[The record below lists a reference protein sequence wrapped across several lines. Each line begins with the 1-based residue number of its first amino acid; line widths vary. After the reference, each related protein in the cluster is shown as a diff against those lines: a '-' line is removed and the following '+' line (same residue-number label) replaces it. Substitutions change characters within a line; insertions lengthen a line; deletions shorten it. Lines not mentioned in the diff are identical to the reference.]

1 MRRPTLLLLLV
12 LGLSGTLAL
21 GSSRASQPAGRVL
34 GVLRTSPD
42 SGAAPADVITVT
54 FDRPV
59 AGGLDETVDPRAIF
73 SIEPAVAG
81 RVEWRDPVTLRFTP
95 ASPLPPGAE
104 YRVRIADNFAAMDGA
119 RLARPFVFTFH
130 VQRARVLAGD
140 PVGAHLDPRHLPP
153 LPLFRVLMSGETD
166 ADALAAASRVE
177 PAAGCRAPP
186 VPLRV
191 IAQRRR
197 NGDDPDWFR
206 YVGATGNDTTR
217 DLRRVVELAPVRP
230 LPPGCAAELVI
241 PASMD
246 SVRGTAVRWSFAT
259 YGPFRVLHAGCPQ
272 AGGCHYGPATVVF
285 STPVKGADV
294 LRHVRLAR
302 AGGASRTFVVRDTAE
317 YSDQWRLEGRLEPR
331 QSYTIAVD
339 PALADQF
346 GQRLPGASTS
356 TFATP
361 GVPPSV
367 VYPHGKMIVEREG
380 FRTLAVQHVNVD
392 TLRVAV
398 AEVPRAMEK
407 TFLSQGWGRWAD
419 AWNRLAPTAARRS
432 VPTRAARDVSS
443 ITGVRLP
450 APDARTPRRGTLLA
464 VRVRGRGVDTLD
476 TGGAPVAL
484 VQVTDLAVHAR
495 VGVDQ
500 AVVWV
505 TGVSDGRPRPGVSVM
520 LHDTSG
526 AVRAQG
532 ATDARGIATLAG
544 FRRPAVRAGRE
555 CMDDCDRSFEG
566 YVSAQAA
573 DDRALVGI
581 SEYDPDLSPW
591 QFGVYG
597 AWGETR
603 APAAGAVFTER
614 GIYRPGEPVY
624 AKAVVRRGPLGG
636 LAPPARGDSL
646 RWVFD
651 DREGKPM
658 RRATAA
664 LSAFGTAHQTLR
676 LPAEL
681 PLGSYGVRIEMKRE
695 GEWREVGS
703 TQYQVAEYRPPEFLV
718 SVSTDSVPRFAGETV
733 AATVG
738 ARYLFGAP
746 MARAPLRWTA
756 RQTTLSP
763 WEITIPGTEGYQVGD
778 ESYSGE
784 GEEGAE
790 QTVGSGVDTLDAR
803 GYRELRVKA
812 QPQPDGRPARLTI
825 QAEVVDANRQ
835 AVADLGSVVLHP
847 ADFYIGAKV
856 QGAGWFWT
864 AGAPVRVDVI
874 AVRPDGRGVGGVAV
888 RGAVVRREWHR
899 VRRERGGV
907 VDEVG
912 QWVSDTVATC
922 ALTTGAGPRLCAFT
936 PREGGE
942 YTVHFAA
949 ADAQGREVHT
959 SFTRW
964 VVGGGWVPWND
975 ESKFRMDVVADKQ
988 RYAVGDTATILLAA
1002 PFTDAEAWVTV
1013 ERERVLE
1020 QRRIRVTAGTET
1032 IRIPIT
1038 EELAPNAFV
1047 SVILVRGRT
1056 SRPGTVDDPG
1066 RPTLR
1071 VGYAEL
1077 TVTPEAKRLDV
1088 RVQPLQAEYRPG
1100 DTARVRVRVR
1110 DAAGRPQVSEVTL
1123 WAVDEGVLSLTRYT
1137 TPDLVGAIY
1146 QPRGL
1151 GMRLGSNLVS
1161 VAPQVPEGPKGS
1173 RAPGGGGGQDLTGV
1187 LRSRFRPTA
1196 FFLGSVLTGADGE
1209 AVASAHLPDNATTF
1223 RVMAVAVT
1231 AGDRYGSGDTTLVAT
1246 RPLLARP
1253 ALPRFIREGDDFLA
1267 GTVVNQRSGAP
1278 GRVMVM
1284 ADATSVTLESP
1295 RQTVELAP
1303 GRGAE
1308 ARFHFAA
1315 PVGDSATFR
1324 FRVEG
1329 GGETDEVRVGIPI
1342 RPANRPVFHT
1352 ASGLLRDT
1360 ATVEM
1365 VLPGEADPVRSRL
1378 ELGFGTSPL
1387 TLVQAY
1393 ARALT
1398 SYPYDCTEQLASEA
1412 ISLIALYRAQQAG
1425 APRVAPAD
1433 ARQRIERL
1441 VRAAGARQ
1449 REDGGIGLWS
1459 ARGWTSPWLTAYV
1472 GRTLLEAR
1480 AAGIPVSD
1488 SVLAR
1493 AGRYV
1498 SGALHDPAQLAPV
1511 LGDRAR
1517 ETSWLLAERV
1527 AAADFLSRLGRPDVP
1542 AENQLL
1548 GQAARMAWEDR
1559 VALAEML
1566 ARRGAR
1572 EPAGRLLDAAWAGV
1586 TVQGARAVLPTAAYR
1601 ERFYFASR
1609 VRPAARLLAATLALQ
1624 PAHPRLGAL
1633 VESVVQQGRAES
1645 GYLWTTQD
1653 YAWAVLA
1660 LTRYGQ
1666 LVPRGAQERTVRV
1679 VQNGRVLAERRARQ
1693 TDGGLDSLRS
1703 LEGLVTARPDGK
1715 KVLRVTLQGVGAGGP
1730 VFYHLGVRERTARP
1744 SFTPRDQGIAV
1755 ERWYES
1761 VDTRRPL
1768 TTVTEGQVVRVRLR
1782 ITVPGERVMVV
1793 LDDPLPAGLEAV
1805 DLSLRTVS
1813 PFAPDVLEPE
1823 PEPGADAGSWLF
1835 GSWDAGMWSPF
1846 DHTEI
1851 RDDRVVYFAR
1861 TLWRGSYNATY
1872 LARATTAGRFT
1883 MAPAHA
1889 EEMYN
1894 PGVHGRSGGGTFVVT
1909 RAAP

>member
-1 MRRPTLLLLLV
+1 MRRSTLLLIV
-12 LGLSGTLAL
+12 FLGLSGTFAL
-21 GSSRASQPAGRVL
+21 GSSRASQLPGRVL
-34 GVLRTSPD
+34 GVLRTSPEG
-42 SGAAPADVITVT
+42 GAAPMEVITVT

-59 AGGLDETVDPRAIF
+59 AGGLDETVDPKSIF
-73 SIEPAVAG
+73 SIEPSVAG

-95 ASPLPPGAE
+95 AAPLPPGADF
-104 YRVRIADNFAAMDGA
+104 RVRIADNFAAMDGA
-119 RLARPFVFTFH
+119 RLSKPYEFAFH
-130 VQRARVLAGD
+130 VERARVLAGD
-140 PVGAHLDPRHLPP
+140 PVGPNQNPRYLPP
-153 LPLFRVLMSGETD
+153 VPLFRLLMSSETD
-166 ADALAAASRVE
+166 AQALAAASRVE

-186 VPLRV
+186 VPLKLL
-191 IAQRRR
+191 AQRPR
-197 NGDDPDWFR
+197 NGDDPEWFR
-206 YVGATGNDTTR
+206 YMGATGNDTTH
-217 DLRRVVELAPVRP
+217 DLRRVVEFAPVRP
-230 LPPGCAAELVI
+230 LPAGCDAELVI

-246 SVRGTAVRWSFAT
+246 SMRGTPVRWSFAT
-259 YGPFRVLHAGCPQ
+259 YGPFRVVHAGCPRS
-272 AGGCHYGPATVVF
+272 GSCHYGPATVTF

-294 LRHVRLAR
+294 LRHVRLTR
-302 AGGASRTFVVRDTAE
+302 SGGANRAFVIRDTSE
-317 YSDQWRLEGRLEPR
+317 YSDHWRLEGRLEPR
-331 QSYTIAVD
+331 QSYTIAID
-339 PALADQF
+339 PALTDQF
-346 GQRLPGASTS
+346 GQRLPAAGTS

-398 AEVPRAMEK
+398 AEVPRSMEK
-407 TFLSQGWGRWAD
+407 AFLSQGWGRWAE
-419 AWNRLAPTAARRS
+419 AWSRLAPTAARSS

-464 VRVRGRGVDTLD
+464 VRVRGRGVDTMD
-476 TGGAPVAL
+476 TSGAPVAL

-505 TGVSDGRPRPGVSVM
+505 TGVSDGKPRPGVSVM
-520 LHDTSG
+520 LHDTAG
-526 AVRAQG
+526 AVRATG

-544 FRRPAVRAGRE
+544 FRRPTVRAGRACSDE
-555 CMDDCDRSFEG
+555 CDESFEG
-566 YVSAQAA
+566 YVSAEAA
-573 DDRALVGI
+573 DDRALVGV

-591 QFGVYG
+591 QFGVYS
-597 AWGETR
+597 AWGEGR

-624 AKAVVRRGPLGG
+624 AKAIVRRGPLGG
-636 LAPPARGDSL
+636 LAPPAPGDSL
-646 RWVFD
+646 RWTFD

-658 RRATAA
+658 RQSTAA
-664 LSAFGTAHQTLR
+664 LSAFGTAHQTMR

-681 PLGSYGVRIEMKRE
+681 PLGSYAVRIEMRRE
-695 GEWREVGS
+695 GEWREVGA
-703 TQYQVAEYRPPEFLV
+703 THYQVAEYRPPEFLV
-718 SVSTDSVPRFAGETV
+718 SVSTDSTPRFAGQTV
-733 AATVG
+733 TATVG

-746 MARAPLRWTA
+746 MARAPVRWTA
-756 RQTTLSP
+756 RQTSLSP
-763 WEITIPGTEGYQVGD
+763 WEITIPGTDGYQI
-778 ESYSGE
+778 
-784 GEEGAE
+784 GEESGGFDEEETGE

-803 GYRELRVKA
+803 GYRDLRVKA
-812 QPQPDGRPARLTI
+812 QQQPDGRPARLTI

-835 AVADLGSVVLHP
+835 SVVDVASAVLHP
-847 ADFYIGAKV
+847 ADFYLGAKV
-856 QGAGWFWT
+856 QGGGWFWT

-899 VRRERGGV
+899 VRRERNGV

-912 QWVSDTVATC
+912 QWVSDTVSTC
-922 ALTTGAGPRLCAFT
+922 NLTTARGPQPCAFT

-942 YTVHFAA
+942 YTVHFEA
-949 ADAQGREVHT
+949 ADAQGREVRT
-959 SFTRW
+959 SFSRW

-975 ESKFRMDVVADKQ
+975 EGKFKMDIVADKQ
-988 RYAVGDTATILLAA
+988 RYSVGDTATILLAA

-1020 QRRIRVTAGTET
+1020 QRRIRVTSGTQT

-1038 EELAPNAFV
+1038 EEFAPNAFV

-1071 VGYAEL
+1071 VGYTEL
-1077 TVTPEAKRLDV
+1077 TVTPESKRLDV
-1088 RVQPLQAEYRPG
+1088 QVQPLQAEYRPG

-1110 DAAGRPQVSEVTL
+1110 DAAGRPQASEVTL

-1137 TPDLVGAIY
+1137 TPDPIDLIY

-1161 VAPQVPEGPKGS
+1161 VAPQVPEGPKGTRS
-1173 RAPGGGGGQDLTGV
+1173 PGGGGGQDLAGV

-1196 FFLGSVLTGADGE
+1196 FFLGSVITGANGE

-1231 AGDRYGSGDTTLVAT
+1231 AGDRYGAGDTSLVAT
-1246 RPLLARP
+1246 KPLLARP

-1278 GRVMVM
+1278 QRVMVM
-1284 ADATSVTLESP
+1284 ADATSVTLEAP
-1295 RQTVELAP
+1295 RQMVDLAP

-1308 ARFHFAA
+1308 ARFHFTT

-1329 GGETDEVRVGIPI
+1329 GGETDAVQVTIPI

-1352 ASGLLRDT
+1352 VSGMLRDT

-1365 VLPGEADPVRSRL
+1365 VLPEETDPVRSRL

-1393 ARALT
+1393 ARALA

-1412 ISLIALYRAQQAG
+1412 ISLIALYRAQRAG
-1425 APRVAPAD
+1425 APDVAPAD
-1433 ARQRIERL
+1433 TRQRIERL
-1441 VRAAGARQ
+1441 VRAIGARQ
-1449 REDGGIGLWS
+1449 REDGGIGLWD

-1480 AAGIPVSD
+1480 GAGITVSD

-1498 SGALHDPAQLAPV
+1498 ARALHDPAQLAPV

-1548 GQAARMAWEDR
+1548 SQAARMAWEDR
-1559 VALAEML
+1559 LALAEML

-1572 EPAGRLLDAAWAGV
+1572 EPAGRLLDAAWATV
-1586 TVQGARAVLPTAAYR
+1586 TIRGARAVLPATAYR

-1624 PAHPRLGAL
+1624 PANPGLGAL
-1633 VESVVQQGRAES
+1633 VESIVQQSRAERD
-1645 GYLWTTQD
+1645 YLWTTQD

-1660 LTRYGQ
+1660 LTRYQQ
-1666 LVPRGAQERTVRV
+1666 LVPRGAQDRTVRIV
-1679 VQNGRVLAERRARQ
+1679 HNGRLVAERRARQ

-1703 LEGLVTARPDGK
+1703 LEGLVTTRPDGK
-1715 KVLRVTLQGVGAGGP
+1715 KVLRVTLQGVGAGGA
-1730 VFYHLGVRERTARP
+1730 VFYHLGVRERAAQP

-1761 VDTRRPL
+1761 VDTRRPQ
-1768 TTVTEGQVVRVRLR
+1768 TSVAEGQVIRVRLR
-1782 ITVPGERVMVV
+1782 IRVPDERVMVV

-1823 PEPGADAGSWLF
+1823 PEPGTDAGSWLF

-1909 RAAP
+1909 TAAP

>member
-1 MRRPTLLLLLV
+1 MEV
-12 LGLSGTLAL
+12 
-21 GSSRASQPAGRVL
+21 V
-34 GVLRTSPD
+34 
-42 SGAAPADVITVT
+42 TVT

-59 AGGLDETVDPRAIF
+59 AGGLDETVDPKAIF

-95 ASPLPPGAE
+95 AAPLPPGAE
-104 YRVRIADNFAAMDGA
+104 YRVRIADSFAAMDGA
-119 RLARPFVFTFH
+119 RLPRPYEFTFR
-130 VQRARVLAGD
+130 VERARVLAGD
-140 PVGAHLDPRHLPP
+140 PVGPHQNPRHLPP
-153 LPLFRVLMSGETD
+153 VPLFRVLMSGETD
-166 ADALAAASRVE
+166 AAALAAASRVE
-177 PAAGCRAPP
+177 PAATCRAPA
-186 VPLRV
+186 VPLKLV
-191 IAQRRR
+191 AQRPR
-197 NGDDPDWFR
+197 NGDDPEWFR
-206 YVGATGNDTTR
+206 FMGATGNDTTR
-217 DLRRVVELAPVRP
+217 DLRRVVELAPARP
-230 LPPGCAAELVI
+230 LPPGCDAALVI

-246 SVRGTAVRWSFAT
+246 SVRGTAVRWPFAT
-259 YGPFRVLHAGCPQ
+259 YGPFRVVHAGCPRT
-272 AGGCHYGPATVVF
+272 GGCHYGPATLFF

-294 LRHVRLAR
+294 LRHVRLAP
-302 AGGASRTFVVRDTAE
+302 AGGANRVFVIRDTAE
-317 YSDQWRLEGRLEPR
+317 YSDSWTLEGRLEPR
-331 QSYTIAVD
+331 RSYTIQVG
-339 PALADQF
+339 PALTDQF
-346 GQRLPGASTS
+346 GQRLPGGSTS

-407 TFLSQGWGRWAD
+407 VFLSQGWGRWAE
-419 AWNRLAPTAARRS
+419 AWSRLAPAAARRS

-443 ITGVRLP
+443 ITGVSLP
-450 APDARTPRRGTLLA
+450 VPDARTPRRGTLLA
-464 VRVRGRGVDTLD
+464 VRVRGRGVDTMD
-476 TGGAPVAL
+476 VGGAPVAL

-505 TGVSDGRPRPGVSVM
+505 TGVSDGRARAGVSVM
-520 LHDTSG
+520 LHDTAG
-526 AVRAQG
+526 TVRATG
-532 ATDARGIATLAG
+532 STDARGIATLAG
-544 FRRPAVRAGRE
+544 FRRPTERAGGACGDE
-555 CMDDCDRSFEG
+555 CDDSFEG
-566 YVSAQAA
+566 YVSAQAE
-573 DDRALVGI
+573 DDRALVGV

-591 QFGVYG
+591 QFGVYA
-597 AWGETR
+597 AWGEGR

-614 GIYRPGEPVY
+614 GIYRPGEPLY
-624 AKAVVRRGPLGG
+624 AKAIVRRGPLGG
-636 LAPPARGDSL
+636 LAPPARADSL
-646 RWVFD
+646 RWTFD

-658 RRATAA
+658 RRSTAA

-676 LPAEL
+676 LPADL
-681 PLGSYGVRIEMKRE
+681 PLGSYAVRIEMRRD
-695 GEWREVGS
+695 GEWREVGA
-703 TQYQVAEYRPPEFLV
+703 THYQVAEYRPPEFLV
-718 SVSTDSVPRFAGETV
+718 TLATDSAPRFAGETV
-733 AATVG
+733 TATVG

-746 MARAPLRWTA
+746 MARAPVRWTA
-756 RQTTLSP
+756 RQTSLSP
-763 WEITIPGTEGYQVGD
+763 WEITIPGAEGYQVGE
-778 ESYSGE
+778 ESGWDDGE
-784 GEEGAE
+784 SAE

-803 GYRELRVKA
+803 GYRELRVTA
-812 QPQPDGRPARLTI
+812 QPQPDGRPARLTLT
-825 QAEVVDANRQ
+825 AEVVDANRQ
-835 AVADLGSVVLHP
+835 TVADVTSSVLHP
-847 ADFYIGAKV
+847 AAFYLGAKV
-856 QGAGWFWT
+856 QGGGWFWT

-874 AVRPDGRGVGGVAV
+874 AVRPDGRGVAGVAV

-899 VRRERGGV
+899 VRRERNGV

-922 ALTTGAGPRLCAFT
+922 ALTTGRGPQPCAFT

-949 ADAQGREVHT
+949 ADAQGRDVRT
-959 SFTRW
+959 RFSRW

-975 ESKFRMDVVADKQ
+975 EGRFRMDIVPDKQ
-988 RYAVGDTATILLAA
+988 RYSVGDTATILLAA

-1020 QRRIRVTAGTET
+1020 QRRIRVTSGTQT

-1038 EELAPNAFV
+1038 EAHAPNAFV

-1077 TVTPEAKRLDV
+1077 AVTPEAKRLDV
-1088 RVQPLQAEYRPG
+1088 RVQPLQPEYRPG

-1110 DAAGRPQVSEVTL
+1110 DADGRPQAAEVTL

-1137 TPDLVGAIY
+1137 TPDPIGLIY

-1151 GMRLGSNLVS
+1151 GMRLGSSLVS

-1173 RAPGGGGGQDLTGV
+1173 RAPGGGGGQDLAGV

-1196 FFLGSVLTGADGE
+1196 FFLGSVLTGENGE

-1231 AGDRYGSGDTTLVAT
+1231 AGDRYGAGDTSLVAT

-1278 GRVMVM
+1278 LRVTVL
-1284 ADATSVTLESP
+1284 ADATAVTLEAP
-1295 RQTVELAP
+1295 RQVVELAP

-1308 ARFHFAA
+1308 ARFHFSA
-1315 PVGDSATFR
+1315 PVGDSASFR
-1324 FRVEG
+1324 FAVEG
-1329 GGETDEVRVGIPI
+1329 GGETDAVQVTIPI

-1352 ASGLLRDT
+1352 ASGMLRDS

-1365 VLPGEADPVRSRL
+1365 VLPAETDAALSRL

-1412 ISLIALYRAQQAG
+1412 ISLIALYAAQRAAG
-1425 APRVAPAD
+1425 TADLAPAD
-1433 ARQRIERL
+1433 ARQRIERI
-1441 VRAAGARQ
+1441 VRTVGARQ
-1449 REDGGIGLWS
+1449 REDGGIGLWD

-1480 AAGIPVSD
+1480 GAGIPVGD

-1498 SGALHDPAQLAPV
+1498 ARALHDPAQLAPV

-1517 ETSWLLAERV
+1517 ETTWLLAERV

-1559 VALAEML
+1559 VVLAGML

-1572 EPAGRLLDAAWAGV
+1572 EPAGRLLDAAWATV
-1586 TVQGARAVLPTAAYR
+1586 TIRGARAVLPAAAYR

-1624 PAHPRLGAL
+1624 PAHPGLGAL
-1633 VESVVQQGRAES
+1633 VESILQQSRTAD

-1660 LTRYGQ
+1660 LTRY
-1666 LVPRGAQERTVRV
+1666 PRLAPGGTQERTVTVVHAGRV
-1679 VQNGRVLAERRARQ
+1679 VAERRARQ

-1703 LEGLVTARPDGK
+1703 LDGLLTTRPDGK
-1715 KVLRVTLQGVGAGGP
+1715 KVLRVTLRGAGAGGA
-1730 VFYHLGVRERTARP
+1730 VFYHLGVRERAARP
-1744 SFTPRDQGIAV
+1744 SFTPRDEGIAV
-1755 ERWYES
+1755 DRWYES

-1768 TTVTEGQVVRVRLR
+1768 VSVAEGQVVRVRLR
-1782 ITVPGERVMVV
+1782 IRVPDERVMVV

-1813 PFAPDVLEPE
+1813 PFPPDVLEPE
-1823 PEPGADAGSWLF
+1823 PEQDAATWLF

-1883 MAPAHA
+1883 LAPAHA

-1909 RAAP
+1909 PAAP